1 MTSATQCQ
9 HLISRGVMTSAVV
22 AAALVV
28 GGCAS
33 LTRSHFA
40 SPELPVAA
48 QWASRADGPAR
59 PVSGS
64 WWDQFGDAQLSALVN
79 QVLSRNADLAAA
91 GIRLR
96 RARMATELAATQL
109 FPDLGGNAST
119 GGSHALD
126 GNEGW
131 SRSSSA
137 SLGASWELDLFGRLD
152 AERDAARWEAEA
164 TTQDLAATRLSLA
177 GTTVKAWWQLGYAN
191 QRIELARQTLDYTRK
206 TLELVQL
213 QYRAGAVS
221 RLELRDAEQSVAAQQ
236 AALAQLVQARTEAR
250 NALAALLDQQ
260 VYDGAEPATLPD
272 APLPEID
279 AGVPSELLARRPD
292 LAAGEQRLRKALAS
306 KDATVASFYPQLSLT
321 GTLGTASNNLLSFLT
336 NPAASLGAALSLP
349 FLNPAKVRL
358 NTGIARADY
367 EVAIAEFRQDF
378 YDAMRDTANALSARE
393 QYIQQGE
400 ALARN
405 YAAARDAEALYQR
418 RYRAGAIALRD
429 WLDAI
434 ERLRNAESSVI
445 ENRLARLNAQV
456 ALYQALGGDAA
467 VPRPDA
473 TL

>member
-1 MTSATQCQ
+1 M
-9 HLISRGVMTSAVV
+9 
-22 AAALVV
+22 
-28 GGCAS
+28 
-33 LTRSHFA
+33 
-40 SPELPVAA
+40 
-48 QWASRADGPAR
+48 
-59 PVSGS
+59 
-64 WWDQFGDAQLSALVN
+64 
-79 QVLSRNADLAAA
+79 
-91 GIRLR
+91 
-96 RARMATELAATQL
+96 
-109 FPDLGGNAST
+109 
-119 GGSHALD
+119 
-126 GNEGW
+126 
-131 SRSSSA
+131 
-137 SLGASWELDLFGRLD
+137 
-152 AERDAARWEAEA
+152 
-164 TTQDLAATRLSLA
+164 
-177 GTTVKAWWQLGYAN
+177 
-191 QRIELARQTLDYTRK
+191 
-206 TLELVQL
+206 
-213 QYRAGAVS
+213 
-221 RLELRDAEQSVAAQQ
+221 
-236 AALAQLVQARTEAR
+236 
-250 NALAALLDQQ
+250 
-260 VYDGAEPATLPD
+260 
-272 APLPEID
+272 
-279 AGVPSELLARRPD
+279 
-292 LAAGEQRLRKALAS
+292 RKALAS